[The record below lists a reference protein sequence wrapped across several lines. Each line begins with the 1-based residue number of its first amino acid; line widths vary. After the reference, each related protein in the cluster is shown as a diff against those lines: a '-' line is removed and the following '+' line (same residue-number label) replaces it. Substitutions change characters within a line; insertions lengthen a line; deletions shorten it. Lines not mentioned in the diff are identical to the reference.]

1 MDKSVISETR
11 EFLKDVW
18 IRLDTWFNLESDQ
31 KAYKP
36 ENGGWSIIEIL
47 EHVALTNQYLMI
59 LIDKGIK
66 KSLNKL
72 ETADLDEEVRE
83 SKFDKDRLDEVGIH
97 KSFNWIR
104 PEHMEPTGNIDELEL
119 RAKLIGQFTACQE
132 NIDRV
137 PNGEGV
143 LHLIKMSVNDLGK
156 ITVYEYL
163 YFLGKHAERHIQQME
178 KVRREYEKIRR
189 FNSI

>member
-1 MDKSVISETR
+1 MEKSVIPEIR
-11 EFLKDVW
+11 EYLKDVS

-31 KAYKP
+31 KVYKP

-72 ETADLDEEVRE
+72 EDAELEKEVRD
-83 SKFDKDRLDEVGIH
+83 STFDKDRLDEVGIH
-97 KSFNWIR
+97 KSFTWIR
-104 PEHMEPTGNIDELEL
+104 PEHMEPTGNIDEQEL
-119 RAKLIGQFTACQE
+119 RRKLDGQFTTCQE
-132 NIDRV
+132 NIDRI

-143 LHLIKMSVNDLGK
+143 LHRIKMSVNDLGK
-156 ITVYEYL
+156 ITVL
-163 YFLGKHAERHIQQME
+163 NICIFWGSMLKDISN
-178 KVRREYEKIRR
+178 KWKK
-189 FNSI
+189 

>member
-1 MDKSVISETR
+1 MDKAVIPEIR
-11 EFLKDVW
+11 EFLKDVSK
-18 IRLDTWFNLESDQ
+18 RLGNWFNLESDQ
-31 KAYKP
+31 KTYKP
-36 ENGGWSIIEIL
+36 KDGGWSIIEIL

-72 ETADLDEEVRE
+72 EDADLEKEVRDSIFE
-83 SKFDKDRLDEVGIH
+83 KDRLDEVGIH
-97 KSFNWIR
+97 KSFTWIR
-104 PEHMEPTGNIDELEL
+104 PEHMEPTGDIDEQKL
-119 RAKLIGQFTACQE
+119 RVKLIGQFATCQE
-132 NIDRV
+132 NIDRI

-143 LHLIKMSVNDLGK
+143 LHRIKMSVNDLGK

-178 KVRREYEKIRR
+178 KVKREYEGEY
-189 FNSI
+189 SDLG